1 MDSSPGMEN
10 PPLSE
15 NVLERQKYHSM
26 LNMDVLPDSDSEV
39 VVTENDKKYE
49 DPTQIFVKSR
59 VTVCMLILSVVTL
72 SVCLISVIFF
82 VRLEEG
88 VQNEEKLYVLGKLV
102 FIFACLLQYSILR
115 LFNFSITCKKNQ
127 LAQFLTFP
135 RAESG
140 RSSRFRPPTL
150 SKRFTVF
157 STRRSILSSTPR
169 VK

>member
-1 MDSSPGMEN
+1 MEN
-10 PPLSE
+10 SPLSE

-102 FIFACLLQYSILR
+102 VLFLLVCCNTQYCDCSI
-115 LFNFSITCKKNQ
+115 SQ
-127 LAQFLTFP
+127 LLAKRT
-135 RAESG
+135 
-140 RSSRFRPPTL
+140 SSH
-150 SKRFTVF
+150 
-157 STRRSILSSTPR
+157 SS
-169 VK
+169 